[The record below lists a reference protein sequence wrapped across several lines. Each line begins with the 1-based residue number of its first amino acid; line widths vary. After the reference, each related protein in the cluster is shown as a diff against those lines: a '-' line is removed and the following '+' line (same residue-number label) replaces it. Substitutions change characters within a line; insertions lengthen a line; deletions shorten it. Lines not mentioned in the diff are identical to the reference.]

1 MANKK
6 NALTFSLKRQRIRW
20 YTRWESNPYRR
31 NRNPVFYPLNYGCL
45 SLKRCK
51 NTQNLFPYL
60 TFRQKFHQ
68 TTIMRQ

>member
-1 MANKK
+1 MVNKK

-45 SLKRCK
+45 IKLM
-51 NTQNLFPYL
+51 
-60 TFRQKFHQ
+60 QKYK
-68 TTIMRQ
+68 